1 MVCLDLS
8 QVVIV
13 ERVASAPA
21 RFDKFGFP
29 LRRQTLYPTELR
41 APKLILKD
49 FPLARPSICH
59 VLTPYCARTV
69 PEFPNSGTV
78 AAANSDISLPCRL
91 IFVSASRCICN
102 FICEYFLKTC
112 ESP

>member
-41 APKLILKD
+41 AHAFELIQFTAFL
-49 FPLARPSICH
+49 
-59 VLTPYCARTV
+59 V
-69 PEFPNSGTV
+69 PIATGT
-78 AAANSDISLPCRL
+78 SQQRGSLCLFLGPC
-91 IFVSASRCICN
+91 FNA
-102 FICEYFLKTC
+102 
-112 ESP
+112 

>member
-41 APKLILKD
+41 AHALELIQ
-49 FPLARPSICH
+49 FTAF
-59 VLTPYCARTV
+59 VLPIAT
-69 PEFPNSGTV
+69 GT
-78 AAANSDISLPCRL
+78 IRQRCSLRLSRGPC
-91 IFVSASRCICN
+91 FNV
-102 FICEYFLKTC
+102 
-112 ESP
+112 